1 MPSVTRRAS
10 RSPEHRSAV
19 IAQVTTA
26 VERLL
31 ADGHGFTTLGVQRIA
46 DEAGIARSTFYLYFP
61 DKSALLVQV
70 TESATAELFASA
82 QDWLA
87 DGFADLAALEH
98 TLLEVIGQLRAHAE
112 VYAALVEV
120 AGYDEEVA
128 AFWRARVAGFS
139 DVLRARIEEGQ
150 RAGTIAAAL
159 DPAITAEWIAWGTE
173 RLIAQHTAIHPA
185 SEDARLARGLAT
197 ATWATLGRT

>member
-1 MPSVTRRAS
+1 MPSVTRRPS
-10 RSPEHRSAV
+10 RSPEHRAAV
-19 IAQVTTA
+19 VAQVTAA

-61 DKSALLVQV
+61 DKSALLMQV
-70 TESATAELFASA
+70 TETATADLFASA

-87 DGFADLAALEH
+87 DGFADLAALER
-98 TLLEVIGQLRAHAE
+98 TLRGIVGELRAHAD

-120 AGYDEEVA
+120 AGYDDEVA
-128 AFWRARVAGFS
+128 AFWRARIGAFS

-150 RAGTIAAAL
+150 RAATIGAAL
-159 DPAITAEWIAWGTE
+159 DARITAEWITLGTE
-173 RLIAQHTAIHPA
+173 RLVAQHTATHPA
-185 SEDARLARGLAT
+185 SEDAQLARGLAA

>member
-82 QDWLA
+82 QDWLS

-159 DPAITAEWIAWGTE
+159 DPPITAEWIAWGTE
-173 RLIAQHTAIHPA
+173 RLIAQHTPIHPA